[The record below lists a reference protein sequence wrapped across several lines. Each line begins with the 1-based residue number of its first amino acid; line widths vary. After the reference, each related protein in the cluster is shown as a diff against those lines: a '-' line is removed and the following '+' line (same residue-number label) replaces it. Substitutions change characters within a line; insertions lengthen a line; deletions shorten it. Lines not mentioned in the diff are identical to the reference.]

1 VMNNGRLI
9 QTGAP
14 AAILLAPADEFV
26 RGFLGGDDLQLRLL
40 DVVPVRKLMKQGKAT
55 AAATI
60 AVGASLKEALNLML
74 ARRCSSLCAVDEN
87 GARLGEIHLNDII
100 ARRDAI

>member
-40 DVVPVRKLMKQGKAT
+40 DLVPVRTLMKRGKSGAS
-55 AAATI
+55 ATI
-60 AVGASLKEALNLML
+60 AAGASLKTALNLML
-74 ARRCSSLCAVDEN
+74 ARRCSSLCVEDES

>member
-1 VMNNGRLI
+1 
-9 QTGAP
+9 
-14 AAILLAPADEFV
+14 
-26 RGFLGGDDLQLRLL
+26 
-40 DVVPVRKLMKQGKAT
+40 MKQGKAT

-60 AVGASLKEALNLML
+60 AVGASLKESLNLML
-74 ARRCSSLCAVDEN
+74 ARRCSSLCVEDES